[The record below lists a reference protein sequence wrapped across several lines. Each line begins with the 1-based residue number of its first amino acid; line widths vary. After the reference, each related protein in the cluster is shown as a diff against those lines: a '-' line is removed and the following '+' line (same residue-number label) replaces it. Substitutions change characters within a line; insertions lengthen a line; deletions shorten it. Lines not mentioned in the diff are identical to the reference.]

1 MPIRFDQGD
10 IRRLLKHF
18 GYQPMKKGSFIY
30 VGQSFGVNRTVK
42 FDYHSDRTQLKIGTA
57 GAIAKDLGFK
67 DQQEMKDYAN
77 NNL

>member
-1 MPIRFDQGD
+1 MPVRFDHGD

-18 GYQPMKKGSFIY
+18 GFQRMSKESFIY
-30 VGQSFGVNRTVK
+30 VGQTFGVNRTVK
-42 FDYHSDRTQLKIGTA
+42 FDYHSDRTPLKVGTA

-67 DQQEMKDYAN
+67 DQQEMKDYIK